1 MRQGHTPGT
10 YARLM
15 NLVLRG
21 LTWNIVLAFL
31 DDILVMGKTFDDH
44 LRNLRIV
51 FESFRTY
58 GLKLKPRKCDLFK
71 EEVVFLGRKVD
82 KTEISMGDHTDEYVE
97 AVRNWLTPTTTK
109 QVEQFLGF
117 AN

>member
-1 MRQGHTPGT
+1 
-10 YARLM
+10 M

-44 LRNLRIV
+44 LRNLRVV

-58 GLKLKPRKCDLFK
+58 GLKLKPQKCDLFQ

-82 KTEISMGDHTDEYVE
+82 KTGISMGDEYVE
-97 AVRNWLTPTTTK
+97 AVRNWSTPTMTK
-109 QVEQFLGF
+109 QIE
-117 AN
+117 

>member
-1 MRQGHTPGT
+1 
-10 YARLM
+10 
-15 NLVLRG
+15 
-21 LTWNIVLAFL
+21 
-31 DDILVMGKTFDDH
+31 
-44 LRNLRIV
+44 LRIV

-97 AVRNWLTPTTTK
+97 AVRNWPTPTTCINSAPMATLEASVSRIK
-109 QVEQFLGF
+109 GSLAFGNARTGVVINAF
-117 AN
+117 